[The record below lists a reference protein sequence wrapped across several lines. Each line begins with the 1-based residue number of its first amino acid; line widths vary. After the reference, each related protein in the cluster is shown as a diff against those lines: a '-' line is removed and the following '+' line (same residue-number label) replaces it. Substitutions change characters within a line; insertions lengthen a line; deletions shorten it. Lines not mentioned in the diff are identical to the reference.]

1 VKWKFVSAFLVSFLI
16 LSADGLSAQILEIA
30 PQRIMADESTVIR
43 VTGLQPNERVS
54 IQASLID
61 GAGANWTAEAEFVA
75 DPQGTVDVSKQSPV
89 AGSYKEVSAMG
100 LVWSMMP
107 TDKHVEAYLPP
118 KDLGPQTI
126 KFVLLRN
133 NVKAAE
139 ATLVQLNLADG
150 VQQIKVEGQLHG
162 ELFLPA
168 SKGPFPGVLVLGGS
182 EGGVP
187 RAKAAWLAAHGY
199 AALALAYF
207 RHEGLPEQL
216 QAIPLEYFGKA
227 VGWMMQNR
235 DISPEHIAVMGTSR
249 GGELALQL
257 GSMYPEIKAVIAYVP
272 SNVRRGACCG
282 GTVWTDRGKCCRGRI
297 FGYAWT
303 WHAQPLPFLPFQDRT
318 PQDIMDATIQVE
330 HTHGP
335 ILLIAGQ
342 NDGIWDSPTMTKAI
356 VGRLKQTHFAYDV
369 ERYDYD
375 HAGHRAGRPQI
386 VPSWHSEIRNPVSG
400 NEMEQWGGSAE
411 GDAHSSLDSIPKVL
425 DFLNRHLQNTAPAST
440 AKLHAELSVS
450 K

>member
-1 VKWKFVSAFLVSFLI
+1 
-16 LSADGLSAQILEIA
+16 
-30 PQRIMADESTVIR
+30 M
-43 VTGLQPNERVS
+43 
-54 IQASLID
+54 
-61 GAGANWTAEAEFVA
+61 
-75 DPQGTVDVSKQSPV
+75 
-89 AGSYKEVSAMG
+89 
-100 LVWSMMP
+100 
-107 TDKHVEAYLPP
+107 
-118 KDLGPQTI
+118 
-126 KFVLLRN
+126 
-133 NVKAAE
+133 
-139 ATLVQLNLADG
+139 
-150 VQQIKVEGQLHG
+150 
-162 ELFLPA
+162 
-168 SKGPFPGVLVLGGS
+168 
-182 EGGVP
+182 
-187 RAKAAWLAAHGY
+187 
-199 AALALAYF
+199 
-207 RHEGLPEQL
+207 
-216 QAIPLEYFGKA
+216 
-227 VGWMMQNR
+227 
-235 DISPEHIAVMGTSR
+235 
-249 GGELALQL
+249 
-257 GSMYPEIKAVIAYVP
+257 
-272 SNVRRGACCG
+272 
-282 GTVWTDRGKCCRGRI
+282 